1 MKKNKFINIVS
12 LALLFGFIS
21 IKLVMAENKNKLYE
35 LNSYTPYYEMPKGVK
50 FSNETIFDEKLSSDY
65 EDDTKVLALF
75 NNYIDNPS
83 VLNEMKLKNFM
94 LLSAEFSDK
103 FKQLLNYTN
112 KECFFDKILN
122 NIKTKKKKLNSI
134 SEIENLYSDDMLTCI
149 ENHCGVTD
157 FTWRIDNFVRKGI
170 DMCIVNIQTV
180 YNELS
185 YTKVLA
191 FCNCFVYNK
200 VDFIN
205 KHYNIIRN
213 NDNTQ
218 CKNLIWEAEQSAQTQ
233 CIMDI
238 LENTNK

>member
-21 IKLVMAENKNKLYE
+21 IKPVMAENKNKLYE
-35 LNSYTPYYEMPKGVK
+35 LNSYTPYYEMPEVVK
-50 FSNETIFDEKLSSDY
+50 FSHDTTSDEKLSLD
-65 EDDTKVLALF
+65 ETQVLDLF

-83 VLNEMKLKNFM
+83 FLNEIKLKNFM
-94 LLSAEFSDK
+94 LLDAEFSDK
-103 FKQLLNYTN
+103 FKQLLNYTD
-112 KECFFDKILN
+112 KECLFDKILN
-122 NIKTKKKKLNSI
+122 NIKTKKEKLNSI

-149 ENHCGVTD
+149 ENHCRITD
-157 FTWRIDNFVRKGI
+157 FTWHIDNFVKKSI
-170 DMCIVNIQTV
+170 DVCIVNIQTV

-185 YTKVLA
+185 YTKVSA

-218 CKNLIWEAEQSAQTQ
+218 CKNLIWEAEQYAQTQ